1 MLVNPTVLL
10 HSSNTPI
17 LWSSSLDE
25 AFKTRNRLSIP
36 LIALGRNSSAREN
49 KNQLLGLKS
58 AQSV

>member
-1 MLVNPTVLL
+1 MECWVIQLTALL

-36 LIALGRNSSAREN
+36 LIALGQKFLCKRE
-49 KNQLLGLKS
+49 
-58 AQSV
+58 